1 MPLMHC
7 QIDCSRRFFTRS
19 TCTVLS
25 HTHVVASDE
34 ALSTDVSTRME
45 IFLLC
50 RGQAVTVD
58 LSNHVSTVVSADVFT
73 SNGVIMHVMH
83 QVLVPSSVDVGV
95 RASLQTCHTALSSL
109 PSSSLPDI
117 PTTYRNQCWYFYNSS
132 DGIILSAATDLVGA
146 AVSEPTQW
154 TVYGIFAPNDDACTA
169 FPHGLVSFVFVKRKE
184 CTNSL

>member
-1 MPLMHC
+1 MDPLPHWWQQWVRPTVFAPADEMPLMHC

-25 HTHVVASDE
+25 HTHVVASGE

-95 RASLQTCHTALSSL
+95 CVSSNL
-109 PSSSLPDI
+109 PYCFIIINHHYRYRIFLLR
-117 PTTYRNQCWYFYNSS
+117 RNQCWYFYKSS
-132 DGIILSAATDLVGA
+132 DGIIECYNWFSRCCCIGTH
-146 AVSEPTQW
+146 QW
-154 TVYGIFAPNDDACTA
+154 TIYGICT
-169 FPHGLVSFVFVKRKE
+169 E
-184 CTNSL
+184 W